1 MPIFCFFILKR
12 REGLKLMENQP
23 NCTYL
28 DNSAT
33 TPVCPEA
40 AQKAYAM
47 MTEHFGNPSSLHTL
61 GFEAEEA
68 LDDARKQAASLIGAP
83 PQTLVFTSGGTE
95 ANNLAILGGAAAQK
109 RAGRHLI
116 TTTVEHPSVSA
127 CFDELEKQGYEV
139 TRLNPLPSGCIS
151 VGQVES
157 VCRPDTIL
165 VSLMM
170 VNNETGARFPVEEIA
185 ESVHR
190 LSPHA
195 LFHCDAVQAAGKLPI
210 AVTRFPT
217 DLLTIS
223 SHKIHGPKGS
233 GGLYIRKGAR
243 ILPRN
248 LGGGQEKGL
257 RSGTE
262 AMPLIAA
269 FGAAAAAVPPYKQQT
284 AHFEALYKQLA
295 EGLQGIDGVVLHRPE
310 KAVPYII
317 NLSVPGIRSETM
329 LHFLAAR
336 QIYVS
341 SGSACSKGAKSP
353 ILTALGYP
361 QREIDSALRISLSRY
376 NTADDIDRFLQGLQ
390 AAVHSL
396 IRL

>member
-1 MPIFCFFILKR
+1 
-12 REGLKLMENQP
+12 MEKHTG
-23 NCTYL
+23 CAYL

-40 AQKAYAM
+40 AQKAYIM

-68 LDDARKQAASLIGAP
+68 LDEARRQAAALIGAP

-109 RAGRHLI
+109 RAGHHVI
-116 TTTVEHPSVSA
+116 TTAVEHPSVSA
-127 CFDELEKQGYEV
+127 CFDELEKQGFEV
-139 TRLNPLPSGCIS
+139 TRLVPGPSGCLTA
-151 VGQVES
+151 GQVES
-157 VCRPDTIL
+157 ACRPDTVL
-165 VSLMM
+165 VSTMM
-170 VNNETGARFPVEEIA
+170 VNNETGARFPVEEMA
-185 ESVHR
+185 AVVHK

-195 LFHCDAVQAAGKLPI
+195 LFHCDAVQAAGKFSI
-210 AVTRFPT
+210 DVSRFPV

-223 SHKIHGPKGS
+223 SHKIHGPKGC
-233 GGLYIRKGAR
+233 GGLYIRKGVR
-243 ILPRN
+243 VLPRN

-284 AHFEALYKQLA
+284 AHFEALYKQLTA
-295 EGLQGIDGVVLHRPE
+295 GLQGIDGVILHRPE
-310 KAVPYII
+310 GAVPYIL

-336 QIYVS
+336 QIFVS

-353 ILTALGYP
+353 VLTALGLP
-361 QREIDSALRISLSRY
+361 QREIDSALRISFSRF
-376 NTADDIDRFLQGLQ
+376 NTAADIDRFLQGLQ
-390 AAVHSL
+390 EAVHSL